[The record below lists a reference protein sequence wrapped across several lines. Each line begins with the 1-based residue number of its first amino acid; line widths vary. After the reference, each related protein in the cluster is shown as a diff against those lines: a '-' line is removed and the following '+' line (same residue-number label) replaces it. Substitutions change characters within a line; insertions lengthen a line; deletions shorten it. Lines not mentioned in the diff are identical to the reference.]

1 MRNLKVIL
9 PLLFILAGCS
19 RNDLDQPNENLNDKE
34 LSKKSRVNVQAFEQY
49 GIWTT
54 NVPAGQRL
62 TKTFNGELSFNS
74 TPNGNPIIEVD
85 SRAGN
90 RSQYIDG
97 FGYTLTGGSAELI
110 DNMSEGPKSALLNNL
125 FGFTQAGQNKINVIR
140 IAIGS
145 EDLSRNAYT
154 LNDNPPGGIDLAQN
168 NFSLSKDD
176 RKIRV
181 LKRILQIN
189 PNIKII
195 ATPWS
200 APAWM
205 KDNNNLQGGRLKTD
219 SNNGNQI
226 YYESYAIYFRKYVE
240 AMKNQH
246 GIQIWAVTPQN
257 EPQSGNHLPSMIMYD
272 FEHINFIQYHLYNKL
287 SSLSNRPLIIAYD
300 HNPGFESATG
310 MTGVNYVRNL
320 LNNNDLFN
328 KIEGVAWHLYSGS
341 INDLSTI
348 HNEFKDKRNPP
359 IGTFFTE
366 QWLQR
371 KSYFDNGDFMWHINN
386 ITIDA
391 LNNFS
396 RTVLEWNLASNPNTD
411 IRTSNT
417 PGVACQDCM
426 GAVTIDGSSNYS
438 FNVSYYSIAHVSRF
452 LGDGAQRLFPKPHSV
467 GNIKYAAFVNDKSPY
482 ARIMLI
488 ANDND
493 QAKNLNLKYIDYDGN
508 VKYAAITVPAKS
520 AQTYVWK
527 QN

>member
-1 MRNLKVIL
+1 MRTLKVIL
-9 PLLFILAGCS
+9 PLLLVIAGCS
-19 RNDLDQPNENLNDKE
+19 RNDLDQTNENLKD
-34 LSKKSRVNVQAFEQY
+34 LPKKARVNVQAFEQY

-54 NVPAGQRL
+54 NVPENKKLER
-62 TKTFNGELSFNS
+62 TFNGDLSFNS
-74 TPNGNPIIEVD
+74 SPNGNPIIEVD

-110 DNMSEGPKSALLNNL
+110 DNMSEGSKTALLNNL
-125 FGFTQAGQNKINVIR
+125 FGYTQAGQNKINVIR

-145 EDLSRNAYT
+145 EDLTRNAYT
-154 LNDNPPGGIDLAQN
+154 LNDNPPGGIDLPQN
-168 NFSLSKDD
+168 HFSLAKDD

-205 KDNNNLQGGRLKTD
+205 KDNNNLKAGRLKSD

-226 YYESYAIYFRKYVE
+226 YYESYATYFRKYFK
-240 AMKNQH
+240 AMKDQH
-246 GIQIWAVTPQN
+246 GIEIWAVTPQN
-257 EPQSGNHLPSMIMYD
+257 EPQSGNHLPSMIMLYY
-272 FEHINFIQYHLYNKL
+272 EHNNFIQYHLYNKL
-287 SSLSNRPLIIAYD
+287 SSLPNRPHIIAYD
-300 HNPGFESATG
+300 HNPGFESTTG
-310 MTGVNYVRNL
+310 MTGVDYVRNL
-320 LNNNDLFN
+320 LNNNDLIN
-328 KIEGVAWHLYSGS
+328 KIEGVAWHLYTGN

-348 HNEFKDKRNPP
+348 HNEFKDRRNPP

-366 QWLQR
+366 QWLES
-371 KSYFDNGDFMWHINN
+371 KNYFDNGDFMWHINN

-411 IRTSNT
+411 IRTSNSKDD
-417 PGVACQDCM
+417 ACQNCM
-426 GAVTIDGSSNYS
+426 GAVTINGSNYS
-438 FNVSYYSIAHVSRF
+438 FNVTYYTIAHVSRF
-452 LGDGAQRLFPKPHSV
+452 LGDGAQRLFPKPHGV